1 MNLFMDALVDT
12 AKLLPL
18 LAGVYFLVSFFEYR
32 YGNRMGF
39 LLTHLNKY
47 GPIIGAFFGCIPQCG
62 FSVVASALYVK
73 RIISVG
79 TLLSVFLST
88 SDEAVPILL
97 SIPGKVHMVADLI
110 VLKVIIAVIAGI
122 TVDFVIGL
130 RSKSKPAGIAQ
141 VSLVS
146 CEDAIKGHEGCCAHG
161 VDEKRSKIKSLLIHP
176 LLHTAKVFL
185 FLLAL
190 SAALNLVVARVGE
203 ERIAGALLNGTLF
216 QPFLAAAIGL
226 IPNCF
231 ASVLLA
237 GLFVKGAI
245 SFGSLVSGL
254 CAGAGLGML
263 VLIKENKNIKDTLF
277 IIALLVG
284 VSVLAGV
291 LIQISGMIF

>member
-1 MNLFMDALVDT
+1 MYLFMDALVDT

-39 LLTHLNKY
+39 LLTHLNRG
-47 GPIIGAFFGCIPQCG
+47 GPVIGAFFGCIPQCG

-73 RIISVG
+73 RIISPG

-97 SIPGKVHMVADLI
+97 SIPGKAHMVADLI
-110 VLKVIIAVIAGI
+110 VIKVIIAVIAGI
-122 TVDFVIGL
+122 TVDLVIGL
-130 RSKSKPAGIAQ
+130 KHAQKSKVVAQ
-141 VSLVS
+141 TSFTA

-190 SAALNLVVARVGE
+190 SVLLNLVVARLGE

-216 QPFLAAAIGL
+216 QPFLTSVIGL

-263 VLIKENKNIKDTLF
+263 VLIKENKNFKDTLF
-277 IIALLVG
+277 ITALLLG

-291 LIQISGMIF
+291 LIQFSGIIF